1 MRDYAKVSPKFWCG
15 ATGKALR
22 AQGHEAL
29 IVGMYLMT
37 SPHANMLGL
46 YYLPITFIAHET
58 GLGIEGASKG
68 LQRAIEAGFCLYD
81 EASEVV
87 WVMEMAKYQIAESLK
102 PNDLRV
108 KGVQNDYA
116 ALPSNPFL
124 SPFFDKYAEAFCMS
138 SRRESAVSRQ
148 APSKPLRS
156 QEQEQEQEK
165 EQEPPQP
172 PRAGGAEPSSALPSN
187 KRERKPRIA
196 LKTFLDRCQQAGE
209 KAVSAYAPL
218 LEYVEATGLPME
230 FVQLA
235 WDHFKREHLPPG
247 ANQARLQA
255 DWRRHFL
262 AYVEKGY
269 YRLWYAKPDGGY
281 ELTTVGI
288 QAQRLHASGGE
299 HAA

>member
-22 AQGHEAL
+22 AQGQEAL
-29 IVGMYLMT
+29 VVGLYLMT

-46 YYLPITFIAHET
+46 YYMPITFIAHET

-124 SPFFDKYAEAFCMS
+124 SPFFDKYAEAFCMAA
-138 SRRESAVSRQ
+138 RRESAVSRQ

-165 EQEPPQP
+165 ELQPPQP
-172 PRAGGAEPSSALPSN
+172 PRSGGAEPSEISSN
-187 KRERKPRIA
+187 KRERKPRIS

-209 KAVSAYAPL
+209 KAVSAHAPL

-288 QAQRLHASGGE
+288 QAQRLHAAGGE

>member
-1 MRDYAKVSPKFWCG
+1 MKRPAFQFYPADWRKDP
-15 ATGKALR
+15 ALSICSLSAR
-22 AQGHEAL
+22 
-29 IVGMYLMT
+29 
-37 SPHANMLGL
+37 GL
-46 YYLPITFIAHET
+46 WIEMMCIAHESEEYGVLIVAGKPMT
-58 GLGIEGASKG
+58 AQHIARSVGESVPVVNRLLSE
-68 LQRAIEAGFCLYD
+68 LEEAGVFSRDDRGC
-81 EASEVV
+81 
-87 WVMEMAKYQIAESLK
+87 I
-102 PNDLRV
+102 
-108 KGVQNDYA
+108 
-116 ALPSNPFL
+116 F
-124 SPFFDKYAEAFCMS
+124 
-138 SRRESAVSRQ
+138 SRRMRKDEHIRDVRAAAGRLGGNPNLLKQEDKHLVKQTDKQSPT
-148 APSKPLRS
+148 PSS
-156 QEQEQEQEK
+156 SSSNTEK
-165 EQEPPQP
+165 TLPPQP

-187 KRERKPRIA
+187 KRERKPRIS

-288 QAQRLHASGGE
+288 QAQRLHAAGGE

>member
-1 MRDYAKVSPKFWCG
+1 
-15 ATGKALR
+15 
-22 AQGHEAL
+22 
-29 IVGMYLMT
+29 
-37 SPHANMLGL
+37 
-46 YYLPITFIAHET
+46 
-58 GLGIEGASKG
+58 
-68 LQRAIEAGFCLYD
+68 
-81 EASEVV
+81 
-87 WVMEMAKYQIAESLK
+87 
-102 PNDLRV
+102 
-108 KGVQNDYA
+108 
-116 ALPSNPFL
+116 
-124 SPFFDKYAEAFCMS
+124 MS

-156 QEQEQEQEK
+156 QEQEQEQE
-165 EQEPPQP
+165 QELQPPQP
-172 PRAGGAEPSSALPSN
+172 PRSGGAEPSEISSN
-187 KRERKPRIA
+187 KRERKPRIS

-288 QAQRLHASGGE
+288 QAQRLHAAGGE